1 MSQKDIFE
9 NHALKLGK
17 LVGNLLTIEM
27 AARLAIVKLDE
38 HASSKVFTQLHQVK
52 EGDQV
57 ECNAFTNADDLRQTL
72 EKYNKRA
79 PMQSKVDI
87 ATIVNLRDTL
97 AHGRTF
103 GFGDMKHL
111 RLLKF
116 SRKQHQGKVSVD
128 LAKDMND
135 TWFHE
140 NIEMLNKAINKVI
153 IVLNYKK
160 REFN

>member
-1 MSQKDIFE
+1 MDQKEKFE

-27 AARLAIVKLDE
+27 ASRLAIVKLDE
-38 HASSKVFTQLHQVK
+38 YAASKVFSQLPQVN

-57 ECNAFTNADDLRQTL
+57 EWNAFTNADDLRQTL

-79 PMQSKVDI
+79 PLKCKVNI
-87 ATIVNLRDTL
+87 TAIVNLRDAL

-103 GFGDMKHL
+103 GFGKMKHL

-116 SRKQHQGKVSVD
+116 NRKQHQGKVSVD
-128 LAKDMND
+128 LVQDMND
-135 TWFHE
+135 IWFDE
-140 NIEMLNKAINKVI
+140 NIEMLNEAVNKVTI
-153 IVLNYKK
+153 SLDYEK